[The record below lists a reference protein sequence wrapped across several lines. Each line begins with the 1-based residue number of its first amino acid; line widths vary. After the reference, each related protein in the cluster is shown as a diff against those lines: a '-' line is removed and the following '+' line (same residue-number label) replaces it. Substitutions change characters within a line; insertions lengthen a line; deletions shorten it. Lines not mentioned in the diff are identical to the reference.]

1 MAETVWDRVDEPI
14 LRWVASL
21 GSVMDS
27 TPTQVHLELREPE
40 RFRDV
45 ADLTS
50 RDVQRSL
57 LRLRSHGLID
67 GTESAAMG
75 NSTWSRLRVT
85 AAGLIVLG
93 EWHDLDRVATASSLH
108 ELLRALSERRDLP
121 VLRALADT
129 DDENILQGHLHL
141 SADNESPLGLDLTI
155 EEIYDAVLT
164 LSDAGYVEG
173 QLQHEGGR
181 SVLLSRFQ
189 ITGRGY
195 QALGEWPL
203 FDELASPQ
211 TLALLLERLADEAPT
226 REEASNFRR
235 AARYVGGLTAST
247 LRSAAIGALAH
258 VARVHFGLG

>member
-14 LRWVASL
+14 LSWVASL

-27 TPTQVHLELREPE
+27 TPTQVHLELHE

-93 EWHDLDRVATASSLH
+93 EWPDLDRVATASSLH
-108 ELLRALSERRDLP
+108 ELLRALSEDAPEEERSALRRTAGSVARTADE
-121 VLRALADT
+121 VLRGTAAD
-129 DDENILQGHLHL
+129 IAG
-141 SADNESPLGLDLTI
+141 
-155 EEIYDAVLT
+155 AV
-164 LSDAGYVEG
+164 G
-173 QLQHEGGR
+173 
-181 SVLLSRFQ
+181 
-189 ITGRGY
+189 
-195 QALGEWPL
+195 
-203 FDELASPQ
+203 
-211 TLALLLERLADEAPT
+211 
-226 REEASNFRR
+226 EEA
-235 AARYVGGLTAST
+235 AGG
-247 LRSAAIGALAH
+247 
-258 VARVHFGLG
+258 